1 MFVKPAPGVLLRDPV
16 TKQLLSAAPVE
27 GVKSTVVPDEGM
39 QVGDFDL
46 YWVRRVRDG
55 DAVQVTPAPA
65 AKASA
70 VVANTASAS
79 NNAAATTDKKGAE

>member
-27 GVKSTVVPDEGM
+27 GVKTTVVPDEGM

-55 DAVQVTPAPA
+55 DAVQVAPA

-70 VVANTASAS
+70 AVASTASAS
-79 NNAAATTDKKGAE
+79 STAAATIDTKGAK